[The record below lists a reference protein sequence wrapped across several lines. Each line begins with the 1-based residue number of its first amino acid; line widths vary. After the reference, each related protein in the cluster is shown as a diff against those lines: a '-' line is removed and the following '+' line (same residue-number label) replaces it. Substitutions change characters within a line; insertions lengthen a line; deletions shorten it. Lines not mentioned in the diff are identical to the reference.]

1 MNVTIEGGE
10 EVTADYGTRTI
21 LIVSILYSYAKLGFS
36 IISIVHT
43 MSLLLTN
50 KRELIILALSVRGD
64 LSLNLI
70 LTRFTII
77 MMIFSFIFASHT
89 ELVQY

>member
-36 IISIVHT
+36 IIIKYCAHNV
-43 MSLLLTN
+43 
-50 KRELIILALSVRGD
+50 SV
-64 LSLNLI
+64 
-70 LTRFTII
+70 T
-77 MMIFSFIFASHT
+77 HK
-89 ELVQY
+89 